1 MKKYS
6 VLLTIPESNTY
17 YIRNNI
23 QFANAFKKRG
33 HKVITLNRNI
43 SNKELSEYVID
54 AKINLVIQINQ
65 PKLYS
70 LPNDVIH
77 ICWYQ
82 DVFDEQKHIKK
93 FINKNSIIYTLGN
106 PYKIGL
112 GFIPSCLHKGFFTGV
127 DKKIIYQDGLKRN
140 IDVNHIA
147 FIPKPNAY
155 DTKSY
160 YVIIASTFLSYLFK
174 LFQVIIPFKYFK
186 KIFFN
191 RKLLND
197 LPKNFLILPRKIIS
211 IVMQKDIKEVM
222 RIIKNNYTTL
232 GGNLDILKIK
242 KIINNK
248 YNSDYFD
255 FLWSKLKY
263 IVRDYPRYLD
273 RISIGDTLVKLSDS
287 LNIFIAGYN
296 WKLYSKYKKITHDH
310 IDSYSQLISIYKNS
324 KITLCNNNHGLG
336 MHSRVLEAMACG
348 SFILMNE
355 SPLSKLD
362 GGMETNFIKGV
373 HYDEYNKDN
382 LKEKIDYW
390 IKNETKRLMATKK
403 AKDIIKK
410 NHLWENRVDEIIND
424 INKL

>member
-17 YIRNNI
+17 YIRNNT

-127 DKKIIYQDGLKRN
+127 DKKIIFQEELKRD

-155 DTKSY
+155 DTNSN
-160 YVIIASTFLSYLFK
+160 YVVIASTLFLYLFK
-174 LFQVIIPFKYFK
+174 LFQVIMPFKYFK
-186 KIFFN
+186 KIFFI
-191 RKLLND
+191 RKLLNN
-197 LPKNFLILPRKIIS
+197 LPNFFSILPSKIIS
-211 IVMQKDIKEVM
+211 IGMQKDIKQIIG
-222 RIIKNNYTTL
+222 IIKNNYTTL

-242 KIINNK
+242 KNIKNK
-248 YNSDYFD
+248 YNSDYFN
-255 FLWSKLKY
+255 FLWSKFKY

-273 RISIGDTLVKLSDS
+273 RISIGDTLVKISDS

-296 WKLYSKYKKITHDH
+296 WKLYSKYKKISHDH
-310 IDSYSQLISIYKNS
+310 IESYSQLISIYKSS

-355 SPLSKLD
+355 SPLSNLD
-362 GGMETNFIKGV
+362 GGMETSFIKGV

-390 IKNETKRLMATKK
+390 IKNETKRLTATKK
-403 AKDIIKK
+403 AIEIIKN
-410 NHLWENRVDEIIND
+410 NHLWENRVDEIISD

>member
-1 MKKYS
+1 MKKIS

-17 YIRNNI
+17 YIRNSI
-23 QFANAFKKRG
+23 QFGNAFKKRG

-112 GFIPSCLHKGFFTGV
+112 GFIPSCLCKGFFTGV
-127 DKKIIYQDGLKRN
+127 DKKIIYQDELKRD

-147 FIPKPNAY
+147 FIPKPSAY
-155 DTKSY
+155 DPYSNNI
-160 YVIIASTFLSYLFK
+160 VIVSTLLLYLFK
-174 LFQVIIPFKYFK
+174 LFQRIIPFKNFK
-186 KIFFN
+186 KLFIFQ
-191 RKLLND
+191 KLLNY
-197 LPKNFLILPRKIIS
+197 LPKFFSILIRKIIS
-211 IVMQKDIKEVM
+211 IGMQQEIRQVK
-222 RIIKNNYTTL
+222 RIIQNNYTPL

-242 KIINNK
+242 KKIKNNF
-248 YNSDYFD
+248 NAEYFD

-273 RISIGDTLVKLSDS
+273 RVSIGDTLVKINKS

-296 WKLYSKYKKITHDH
+296 WKLYPKYKKISHDH
-310 IDSYSQLISIYKNS
+310 IESYSQLISIYKRS

-336 MHSRVLEAMACG
+336 LHSRVLEAMACG

-362 GGMETNFIKGV
+362 GGLETCFIKGV

-382 LKEKIDYW
+382 LKEKINYW
-390 IKNETKRLMATKK
+390 IKNETKRLSATKK
-403 AKDIIKK
+403 AKEIIKK
-410 NHLWENRVDEIIND
+410 NHLWENRVDEIISD